1 MGGLAQWGGAVNAW
15 GGQSNWSLARAYA
28 YKALVLLESHL
39 NVTVDALNNTAT
51 IDVVY
56 LSAILGTAVR
66 RIGNHLMYFR
76 HDVGIATE
84 IPNESENY
92 FIKVFI
98 QLSRKRQLTRRTPW
112 ECSHY

>member
-1 MGGLAQWGGAVNAW
+1 M
-15 GGQSNWSLARAYA
+15 R
-28 YKALVLLESHL
+28 HL

-51 IDVVY
+51 IDVVN

-84 IPNESENY
+84 IPNENEGYS
-92 FIKVFI
+92 IK
-98 QLSRKRQLTRRTPW
+98 LLT
-112 ECSHY
+112 